1 MRDQGLVE
9 VIPPRDALACPRPG
23 ARRERASSMLHG
35 IAGWITRDPLRELLG
50 MFDHHAPDDW
60 DAWPPTEVLDHLASV
75 EPWQH
80 SGSLWDYRGLA
91 ARAGRHADDGGSG
104 AGAARLHDHPTGLG
118 LEGERRVLALAD
130 ELGLR
135 AAGDASQGEYDL
147 VVALGGL
154 RLSPKLRAEWAVRQL
169 RDRGVRTDTIALLG
183 TSRPIQPEER
193 AATDT
198 YAPGARTEFDL
209 LVSGAI
215 EAGLIS
221 RVQTPAITRPR
232 PRPKPQLADCWIHG
246 YPGRLGAHD
255 LYVVSAPAPAPHLR
269 RPSTAETLEFM
280 IGRPEFR
287 GAQRILL
294 VTSAICAPY
303 QQVEAMRAIALP
315 HNAVVEVI
323 GLPVERTEHLRGA
336 HTARN
341 YLQEIRSVIQAALRL
356 HAQCDGPGTG
366 SNLAPAWPA

>member
-1 MRDQGLVE
+1 
-9 VIPPRDALACPRPG
+9 
-23 ARRERASSMLHG
+23 
-35 IAGWITRDPLRELLG
+35 
-50 MFDHHAPDDW
+50 MFDRHAPDDW
-60 DAWPPTEVLDHLASV
+60 DAWPPNEVLDHLARV
-75 EPWQH
+75 EPWQR

-91 ARAGRHADDGGSG
+91 ARAGRHADDGGG
-104 AGAARLHDHPTGLG
+104 ATGAARLHDHPTGLG
-118 LEGERRVLALAD
+118 REGDRRVIALAD

-135 AAGDASQGEYDL
+135 TAADASRQEYDL

-169 RDRGVRTDTIALLG
+169 RDRGVRADTIALLG

-209 LVSGAI
+209 LVSGAV
-215 EAGLIS
+215 EADLIS
-221 RVQTPAITRPR
+221 PVQAPAITRPR
-232 PRPKPQLADCWIHG
+232 RRPKRELADFWIHS
-246 YPGRLGAHD
+246 YRGRLGANALHI
-255 LYVVSAPAPAPHLR
+255 VSAPAPPPCLR
-269 RPSTAETLEFM
+269 RPSTAQTLEF
-280 IGRPEFR
+280 ILGRPEFR

-315 HNAVVEVI
+315 RNAVVEVI
-323 GLPVERTEHLRGA
+323 GLPVEHTQHLRGA

-341 YLQEIRSVIQAALRL
+341 YLQETRSVIQASLRL
-356 HAQCDGPGTG
+356 HARFGDPAFAPGPR
-366 SNLAPAWPA
+366 